1 MFGLK
6 TPSMRLLRKRNKRLK
21 MYGLMINGKQTA
33 INQKTQSGF
42 MSQIKMIMN
51 KAINSDKVQF
61 IKSLLADK
69 SKIVDLFLENS
80 WIVAIL
86 DNGLRVKIRN

>member
-1 MFGLK
+1 
-6 TPSMRLLRKRNKRLK
+6 
-21 MYGLMINGKQTA
+21 
-33 INQKTQSGF
+33 
-42 MSQIKMIMN
+42 MN

>member
-1 MFGLK
+1 
-6 TPSMRLLRKRNKRLK
+6 MRLLRKRNKRLK